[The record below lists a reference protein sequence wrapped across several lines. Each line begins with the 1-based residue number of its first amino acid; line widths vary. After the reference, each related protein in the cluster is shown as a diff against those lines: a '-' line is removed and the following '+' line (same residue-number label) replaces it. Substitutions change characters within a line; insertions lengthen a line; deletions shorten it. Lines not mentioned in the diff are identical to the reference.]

1 MPENISIKVIGRCR
15 PLTGEESSKGVK
27 SVVKVSGD
35 KILLEL
41 GGKEQS
47 FGFDGAYSGEVRNE
61 QIFKE
66 KCETMLQRTT
76 EGYNSTI
83 MTFGA
88 TGAGKSH
95 LMSGTDDNPGIAPQ
109 MIKRLYQHIAEKS
122 NREFFITVSY
132 LQAMD
137 EKMMDLLNP
146 HNNQMTIRHHP
157 HKGIFV
163 DGLSEMVVHSYDEMS
178 EMYEQ
183 GRRVYEAGG
192 SDLKGSRARAH
203 SVFSITIE
211 QKERQSS
218 KVGVRSVLTLA
229 EIAGFDHGGSTDPK
243 VVAGVQGMASVL
255 NALGGPKKGGAIP
268 YRDSV
273 ITRVLQESLGGNAVT
288 MVFAVVSPVDK
299 SAQETMTTLQYA
311 QYAKNTKNH
320 VKMNLD
326 ETHDI
331 INDLRDEI
339 SKLRE
344 KIAAQSQPN
353 KDDVLKMEA
362 LVQDLQIAKR
372 STWEEREKQSSK
384 YQNERKTNLANKGVL
399 EWVQDSMKK
408 GNRELQEKLML
419 LQKEKDQLTYQ
430 YKERR
435 KVVDDLN
442 EELQRKIGEYS
453 KLTQSGKSSESETKK
468 KVTAVHDLKE
478 KLKKE
483 TDGLKRLK
491 EQLQELTEK
500 QKNERENAKAQIT
513 SLKGNAELR
522 QKIEREEREHLEKE
536 HAALVHFEIDK
547 MKMDIENLKQDIQ
560 MKVNKGHTYSSQ
572 EGELLEVHVA
582 EMKAEKNV
590 TTLQIQLLEKEKSRI
605 VQELEDVHKVHKDEL
620 EIQQLQH
627 FQTFRSYREMF
638 EEQKIALDQRYRQL
652 LEDAIQ
658 DAVFLSSRNN
668 ELQDEN
674 KSQRQHIAEMKD
686 VITKL
691 GGRIPPEPGM
701 TA

>member
-15 PLTGEESSKGVK
+15 PLTPEESSKGVK
-27 SVVKVSGD
+27 TVVKVSGD

-47 FGFDGAYSGEVRNE
+47 FGFDGAYSGDAKNE

-66 KCETMLQRTT
+66 CCEGMLQRAA

-83 MTFGA
+83 MAIGA
-88 TGAGKSH
+88 TGAGKSY
-95 LMSGTDDNPGIAPQ
+95 LMSGTEDSPGIAPH
-109 MIKRLYQHIAEKS
+109 MIKKLYQHIAEKS

-163 DGLSEMVVHSYDEMS
+163 DGLSEMVVHSYDEML
-178 EMYEQ
+178 EFYEQ
-183 GRRVYEAGG
+183 GRRVHEAGG

-218 KVGVRSVLTLA
+218 KVGVRSVLSLA
-229 EIAGFDHGGSTDPK
+229 EIAGFDHGSSTDPK

-255 NALGGPKKGGAIP
+255 NALGGSKKGGAIP

-273 ITRVLQESLGGNAVT
+273 ITRVLQESLGGNVVT

-299 SAQETMTTLQYA
+299 SSHDTMTTLQYA

-430 YKERR
+430 YKEKR

-442 EELQRKIGEYS
+442 EELQKKIGEYS

-478 KLKKE
+478 KMKKE
-483 TDGLKRLK
+483 TEGLKRLK

-500 QKNERENAKAQIT
+500 QKNERDNAKAQIT

-522 QKIEREEREHLEKE
+522 EKIEREEREHLEKE
-536 HAALVHFEIDK
+536 HAALIHFELDK
-547 MKMDIENLKQDIQ
+547 MKIDVENSKQDIQ
-560 MKVNKGHTYSSQ
+560 MKVGKGHAYSVQ
-572 EGELLEVHVA
+572 EGEHLEVQVA
-582 EMKAEKNV
+582 EMKAEKGV
-590 TTLQIQLLEKEKSRI
+590 TTLQIQLLQQEKARL

-620 EIQQLQH
+620 EMQQLQH

-638 EEQKIALDQRYRQL
+638 EEQKIAMDQRYRQL

-668 ELQDEN
+668 ELQDET
-674 KSQRQHIAEMKD
+674 KTLRQHIAEMKD

-701 TA
+701 TV

>member
-1 MPENISIKVIGRCR
+1 M
-15 PLTGEESSKGVK
+15 
-27 SVVKVSGD
+27 
-35 KILLEL
+35 
-41 GGKEQS
+41 
-47 FGFDGAYSGEVRNE
+47 
-61 QIFKE
+61 
-66 KCETMLQRTT
+66 
-76 EGYNSTI
+76 
-83 MTFGA
+83 GA
-88 TGAGKSH
+88 TGTGKSY
-95 LMSGTDDNPGIAPQ
+95 LMSGSEDNPGIAPQ

-122 NREFFITVSY
+122 NREFFITVSF

-163 DGLSEMVVHSYDEMS
+163 DGLSEMVVHSYEEMF
-178 EMYEQ
+178 EFYEQ
-183 GRRVYEAGG
+183 GRRVHEAGG

-255 NALGGPKKGGAIP
+255 NALGGPKKGGAVP

-299 SAQETMTTLQYA
+299 AVQDTMTTLQYS

-372 STWEEREKQSSK
+372 STWDEREKQSSK

-483 TDGLKRLK
+483 TEGLKRLK
-491 EQLQELTEK
+491 EQLQELTER

-522 QKIEREEREHLEKE
+522 QKIEHEEREHLEKE

-547 MKMDIENLKQDIQ
+547 MKIDVENAKQDIQ
-560 MKVNKGHTYSSQ
+560 MKTGKGHVYSSQ
-572 EGELLEVHVA
+572 EGEHLEIQVA
-582 EMKAEKNV
+582 ELKAEKGV
-590 TTLQIQLLEKEKSRI
+590 TTLQIQLLEQEKDRL

-620 EIQQLQH
+620 EMQQLQH

-638 EEQKIALDQRYRQL
+638 EEQKVAMDQRYRQL
-652 LEDAIQ
+652 LEDSIQ
-658 DAVFLSSRNN
+658 DAIFLSSRNN
-668 ELQDEN
+668 ELQDES
-674 KSQRQHIAEMKD
+674 KSLRQHIAEMKD

-691 GGRIPPEPGM
+691 GGRIPAEPGM

>member
-1 MPENISIKVIGRCR
+1 MPENISIKVVGRCR
-15 PLTGEESSKGVK
+15 PLTAEESSKGVK
-27 SVVKVSGD
+27 TIVKVSGD
-35 KILLEL
+35 KILLEV

-47 FGFDGAYSGEVRNE
+47 FGFDGVYSGDVRNE
-61 QIFKE
+61 QIFKDR
-66 KCETMLQRTT
+66 CESMLQRAT

-83 MTFGA
+83 MTMGA
-88 TGAGKSH
+88 TGAGKSY
-95 LMSGTDDNPGIAPQ
+95 LMSGSEDNPGIAPQ

-122 NREFFITVSY
+122 NREFFITVSF

-163 DGLSEMVVHSYDEMS
+163 DGLSEMVVHSYEEMF
-178 EMYEQ
+178 EFYEQ
-183 GRRVYEAGG
+183 GRRVHEAGG

-273 ITRVLQESLGGNAVT
+273 ITRILQESLGGNAVT
-288 MVFAVVSPVDK
+288 MVFVVVSPVDK
-299 SAQETMTTLQYA
+299 AVQDTMTTLQYS

-339 SKLRE
+339 SKLRV

-372 STWEEREKQSSK
+372 STWDEREKQSSK

-435 KVVDDLN
+435 KVVDELN

-468 KVTAVHDLKE
+468 KVTAVHELKE

-483 TDGLKRLK
+483 TEGLKRLK
-491 EQLQELTEK
+491 EQLQELTER

-522 QKIEREEREHLEKE
+522 QKIEHEEREHLEKE

-547 MKMDIENLKQDIQ
+547 MKIDIENAKQDIQ
-560 MKVNKGHTYSSQ
+560 MKTGKGHVYSSQ
-572 EGELLEVHVA
+572 EGEHLEIQVA
-582 EMKAEKNV
+582 EQKAEKGV
-590 TTLQIQLLEKEKSRI
+590 TTLQIQLLQQEKDRL

-620 EIQQLQH
+620 EMQQLQH

-638 EEQKIALDQRYRQL
+638 EEQKVAMDQRYRQL

-668 ELQDEN
+668 ELQDES
-674 KSQRQHIAEMKD
+674 KSLRQHIAEMKD

-691 GGRIPPEPGM
+691 GGRIPSEPGM